1 MSDGLDLSKMFE
13 VLRKAQGELARVEQ
27 ELQRVVVEGA
37 AGGGMVVARA
47 NGKHQ
52 LLSLHIEPQLLA
64 GADAQMVEDLVLAA
78 VNQAMARAGERAQQE
93 LAKVSGGL
101 GFSLPGLFG
110 Q

>member
-1 MSDGLDLSKMFE
+1 MSEGMNLSKMLD
-13 VLRKAQGELARVEQ
+13 VLRKVQGEISRVEQ
-27 ELQRVVVEGA
+27 ELQRVIVEGS

-52 LLSLHIEPQLLA
+52 LVSLQIDPQLLT
-64 GADAQMVEDLVLAA
+64 DPDRQMLQDLVLAA

-93 LAKVSGGL
+93 MAKISGGL